1 MLVHSAGVDA
11 QVMAEAPSDGPDSR
25 GLLRFGIQLLF
36 QRYTGN
42 YYFQDLGLVMTQKWS

>member
-11 QVMAEAPSDGPDSR
+11 QVTAEAPSDGPDSR

-36 QRYTGN
+36 QLCSGN
-42 YYFQDLGLVMTQKWS
+42 YLFQDLGLVMTIKWS